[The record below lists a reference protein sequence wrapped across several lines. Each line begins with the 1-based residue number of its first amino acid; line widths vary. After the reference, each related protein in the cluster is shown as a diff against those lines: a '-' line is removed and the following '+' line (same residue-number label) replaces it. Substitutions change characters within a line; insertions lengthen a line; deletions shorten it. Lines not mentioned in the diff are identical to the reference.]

1 MRKDYYLQG
10 LKMFCNFAL
19 SNNNANVAQRT
30 YEPKKLQREKVKEVS
45 LSFRRNLQESVG
57 RECAESGSTIFGYV

>member
-19 SNNNANVAQRT
+19 SNNDANVAQR
-30 YEPKKLQREKVKEVS
+30 LVH
-45 LSFRRNLQESVG
+45 
-57 RECAESGSTIFGYV
+57 